1 MPRRGENRDI
11 IIVATVTFFPLL
23 TLKQKKEETF
33 LLAIFFSFEGNGKG
47 ESLFSLHAQYKGEGG
62 YSKWIG
68 REAEAASDFPFPN
81 DSGGGGGGESQ
92 LANADE
98 EEKSIK
104 SVSQPKCWRAFL
116 LFLSLLLKREKIID
130 IKESH

>member
-1 MPRRGENRDI
+1 MGKENPSFPCTHNIKGRGDT
-11 IIVATVTFFPLL
+11 A
-23 TLKQKKEETF
+23 
-33 LLAIFFSFEGNGKG
+33 NGSG
-47 ESLFSLHAQYKGEGG
+47 
-62 YSKWIG
+62 
-68 REAEAASDFPFPN
+68 EAEAASDFPFPN